1 MFIPEKMKLFMN
13 QIFCIVIALK
23 NPISN
28 TVILKEVFVKMQ
40 LKIAKVLLSIET
52 IKLLTF
58 ILKLIFLKLTIF
70 LNKPQGQ

>member
-1 MFIPEKMKLFMN
+1 MN

-40 LKIAKVLLSIET
+40 LKISSVTDNGNKERFVMFINAKLYET
-52 IKLLTF
+52 IKSNIWKKF
-58 ILKLIFLKLTIF
+58 PTIIQEQF
-70 LNKPQGQ
+70 